1 MITLLVTA
9 AALLLLLI
17 GTPVFVVICGLALYL
32 FSSSGIDLSAVVIE
46 IHRLATTPV
55 LVAIP
60 LFTFAGYLLSESGA
74 PRRLI
79 RLADALLGW
88 LPGGLAVI
96 ALLTCAIFTALT
108 GATGLTII
116 ALGGIL
122 LPAMSRGKYPESFS
136 LGLLTTSG
144 TLGLLFPPSLPLIVY
159 AIVAKVGIGELFV
172 AGLLP
177 GALLVVVLSAY
188 SIFVA
193 ARLRVPR
200 KTFRTGELVAAVG
213 GCIWELPLPFVVLG
227 GIYTGY
233 FAVSEAAAITAMY
246 VFVVEVLVLRD
257 IRWGVLPELIKQSM
271 VLVGGVLIIL
281 GAAMGLTNYLID
293 AEIPM
298 QMLAFFQAHIDSR
311 LVFLVVLNL
320 FLLAVGCTM
329 GIFSALVVVVPLIAP
344 IAQAYAIDP
353 GNRCF
358 HPTPGHQSFHRR
370 PALRPAGAQT
380 LRGLPAF
387 RRPSARRPRPDH
399 LLALAE
405 PIPGSLTRSNP
416 KESVHAKTIARVSQ
430 RRAGQPAAGRRRQ
443 YRCGCRTADPG
454 PAVADFGAARRPCE
468 SGRRFGARPGR
479 RPHPGPPAEGLCP
492 GPGHPQ
498 GPHPVGRTHGETPGP
513 AGEPG
518 AGDRQFLLHV

>member
-1 MITLLVTA
+1 MSSLLIAGSAVLA
-9 AALLLLLI
+9 LLI
-17 GTPVFVVICGLALYL
+17 GTPVFVVICGLTLYL
-32 FSSSGIDLSAVVIE
+32 FYISGIDLSAIIIE
-46 IHRLATTPV
+46 VHRLATTPV

-60 LFTFAGYLLSESGA
+60 LFTFAGYLLSESSA

-96 ALLTCAIFTALT
+96 ALGTCAIFTALT

-122 LPAMSRGKYPESFS
+122 LPAMSRGGYAEGFS

-159 AIVAKVGIGELFV
+159 AIVAKVGIGQLFV

-177 GALLVVVLSAY
+177 GALLVVMLSAY
-188 SIFVA
+188 SILA
-193 ARLRVPR
+193 AVRFRVPR
-200 KTFRTGELVAAVG
+200 KRFRAGELVAAVRE
-213 GCIWELPLPFVVLG
+213 CVWELPLPLVVLG

-246 VFVVEVLVLRD
+246 VFVVEVVILRD
-257 IRWGVLPELIKQSM
+257 IRWGALPELIQQSM

-298 QMLAFFQAHIDSR
+298 QLLDFFQAQISSR
-311 LVFLVVLNL
+311 VVFLVVLNL

-329 GIFSALVVVVPLIAP
+329 GIFSALVVVVPLITP

-353 GNRCF
+353 IHLGIIFLTNLEIGASIPPLGINLFIAGLRF
-358 HPTPGHQSFHRR
+358 DR
-370 PALRPAGAQT
+370 PVLKLYAACLPFV
-380 LRGLPAF
+380 GL
-387 RRPSARRPRPDH
+387 
-399 LLALAE
+399 LLAALCLITYWPWLSLA
-405 PIPGSLTRSNP
+405 L
-416 KESVHAKTIARVSQ
+416 VH
-430 RRAGQPAAGRRRQ
+430 
-443 YRCGCRTADPG
+443 
-454 PAVADFGAARRPCE
+454 
-468 SGRRFGARPGR
+468 
-479 RPHPGPPAEGLCP
+479 
-492 GPGHPQ
+492 
-498 GPHPVGRTHGETPGP
+498 
-513 AGEPG
+513 
-518 AGDRQFLLHV
+518 